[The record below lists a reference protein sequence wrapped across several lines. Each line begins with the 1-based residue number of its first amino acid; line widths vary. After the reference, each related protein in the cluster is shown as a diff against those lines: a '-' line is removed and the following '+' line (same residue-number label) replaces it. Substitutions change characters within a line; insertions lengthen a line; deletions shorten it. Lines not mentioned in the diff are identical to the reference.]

1 MGLRTG
7 GLEKHEGRYLGGWTR
22 VRTWAGGESADGS
35 SGCVINYQTL
45 SGLEQ
50 QSCVITDFLQVR
62 VYTNLNRVSAH
73 CIPRL
78 KSRCQLGCVLIW
90 RPDRG
95 RMYSL
100 DFWGKFS
107 L

>member
-7 GLEKHEGRYLGGWTR
+7 GLEKQEGRYLGGWTR

-50 QSCVITDFLQVR
+50 QSCVIADFLQVR
-62 VYTNLNRVSAH
+62 VYTNLNRGLCSLYPKAEIKVSAGLCSH
-73 CIPRL
+73 L
-78 KSRCQLGCVLIW
+78 EA
-90 RPDRG
+90 
-95 RMYSL
+95 
-100 DFWGKFS
+100 
-107 L
+107 